1 MPEHEIEGAEVLKD
15 TSDHDAIAHER
26 PAPWATSCSRS
37 TTSPSASAAWWR
49 STTSTSRSAGA
60 RSSA

>member
-15 TSDHDAIAHER
+15 TSDHDAIAHEASGAR
-26 PAPWATSCSRS
+26 ATSCSRS
-37 TTSPSASAAWWR
+37 TTSPCASAAWSR
-49 STTSTSRSAGA
+49 STTSTSRSTGA